1 MLESMERRASPV
13 SAHKVATKYFD
24 DFRKERRIAP
34 VEQVKE
40 SNTAVATAVDSA
52 VADREKK
59 RTDREAL
66 AGKRKDWVEDPL
78 LSCSENKVYG
88 AMYGECVRRK
98 SDTLRLG
105 LKELKEKT
113 GLSDKTIR
121 VSIHALEKKKNIAV
135 VESSLG
141 IYGREFR
148 ISSPE
153 KVLEERKR
161 EGTEIDPTTK
171 KVQNIV
177 PR

>member
-1 MLESMERRASPV
+1 MEKRASPV

-24 DFRKERRIAP
+24 DFRKERRIDP
-34 VEQVKE
+34 EEQVKE
-40 SNTAVATAVDSA
+40 SNTAVTTGVPIAVTTAVDSA
-52 VADREKK
+52 VADSGKK
-59 RTDREAL
+59 RTDRKGWA
-66 AGKRKDWVEDPL
+66 EDPL
-78 LSCSENKVYG
+78 LSRSENKVYG

-105 LKELKEKT
+105 LKELREKT

-141 IYGREFR
+141 IYGRKFR
-148 ISSPE
+148 ISFPE

-171 KVQNIV
+171 KVQI
-177 PR
+177 